1 MEMRLKNIRPKPKPG
16 DGECVKVISLLKNNL
31 LKRLVA
37 LVTEEYLIVDVRVFP
52 LLGAETRKHAI

>member
-1 MEMRLKNIRPKPKPG
+1 MEMRLKNIRPKPG

-52 LLGAETRKHAI
+52 LPGAESHKHAI